1 MYKIFRPKAYS
12 KNIYE
17 INYDKLK
24 KNGIKCL
31 LFDLDNTISP
41 EYEILLTKKIKTFL
55 NNLKKDFKVIIIS
68 NNFPH
73 RLKKFGDYYDVD
85 VLSLSLKPL
94 LYKYIYVLLK
104 YKFKRCEI
112 AAVGDQL
119 VTDILGGNKIG
130 IKTILVDPITNKD
143 GKATFL
149 NRKIEKRIY
158 KYFKE
163 NNILEKG
170 KYYD

>member
-1 MYKIFRPKAYS
+1 MYKIFIPKAYS

-24 KNGIKCL
+24 KKGIKCI

-41 EYEILLTKKIKTFL
+41 EYEILLNKKIKTFL
-55 NNLKKDFKVIIIS
+55 NKLKKDFKVIIMS

-73 RLKKFGDYYDVD
+73 RLKKFGKYYDVD

-104 YKFKRCEI
+104 YRFKRSEI
-112 AAVGDQL
+112 VAVGDQL

-130 IKTILVDPITNKD
+130 ITTILVDPMTNKD

-149 NRKIEKRIY
+149 NRKIEKKLY
-158 KYFKE
+158 SYFKK

-170 KYYD
+170 KYYE